1 MNHER
6 AAYVEL
12 KRISI
17 DTSKHIFTIHGVDQL
32 EHPVLRREL
41 RRTQFE
47 SFFAKLEPTEVAL
60 EACAGSHHWGRLL
73 SRMGHLVKLIPPQY
87 VKPFVKRSKNDRN
100 DAEAI
105 GEAASRPA
113 MRTVPLKTTEQ
124 QAATIIVKH
133 REMLVAQRTQAINAL
148 RGHAAEFG
156 IIAAKGCPNV
166 TALLSVLAADE
177 VIPVAARVMFEEMG
191 QHVADLDA
199 KIEALDRRL
208 LDQHK
213 ANPVSRLLVA
223 IPGVGPITAITMAL
237 TVDPSNF
244 ESGRHL
250 AAWLGLTPREHSTA
264 GKHRPGKI
272 SKAGNERLRQLL
284 VVGAMSVIRVAKP
297 GRPSVSG
304 WLLQLLER
312 KPRKLAAVA
321 LANKMARIIWAMMAR
336 GEAYRRQPVT
346 A

>member
-1 MNHER
+1 ME
-6 AAYVEL
+6 V

-17 DTSKHIFTIHGVDQL
+17 DTSKHTFTLHGVDLQERPILQREIRRAQL
-32 EHPVLRREL
+32 EA
-41 RRTQFE
+41 
-47 SFFAKLEPTEVAL
+47 FFAKLQPTEVAL

-73 SRMGHLVKLIPPQY
+73 SRLGHRVKLIPPQY

-113 MRTVPLKTTEQ
+113 MRTVPIKTVEQ

-156 IIAAKGCPNV
+156 IIAAKGCANV
-166 TALLSVLAADE
+166 TTILAVLAADE
-177 VIPVAARVMFEEMG
+177 VIPISARAMFEQMG
-191 QHVADLDA
+191 QHVVDLDG
-199 KIEALDRRL
+199 KIEALDKQL

-213 ANPVSRLLVA
+213 VNPVSRLLAA

-237 TVDPSNF
+237 TVNPADF

-264 GKHRPGKI
+264 GKHRLGKI

-284 VVGAMSVIRVAKP
+284 VVGAMAVIRVAKP
-297 GRPSVSG
+297 GRTSASA

-336 GEAYRRQPVT
+336 GEAYRRQPV
-346 A
+346 AA

>member
-1 MNHER
+1 M
-6 AAYVEL
+6 EL

-17 DTSKHIFTIHGVDQL
+17 DTSKHIFTIHGVDRQ
-32 EHPVLRREL
+32 EHPVLRREI

-47 SFFAKLEPTEVAL
+47 SFFTKIEPTEVAL

-73 SRMGHLVKLIPPQY
+73 SRIGHRVKLIPPQY

-113 MRTVPLKTTEQ
+113 MRTVPLKTTEE

-166 TALLSVLAADE
+166 TALLSVLASDE
-177 VIPVAARVMFEEMG
+177 AIPVSAQVMFREMG

-199 KIEALDRRL
+199 KIEELDRRL

-213 ANPVSRLLVA
+213 VNPVSRLLAA

-284 VVGAMSVIRVAKP
+284 VVGAMSVSASPNPAGSRHPVGCYNCWSASRANSRRWLWPTRWP
-297 GRPSVSG
+297 G
-304 WLLQLLER
+304 
-312 KPRKLAAVA
+312 
-321 LANKMARIIWAMMAR
+321 
-336 GEAYRRQPVT
+336 
-346 A
+346 

>member
-1 MNHER
+1 MG
-6 AAYVEL
+6 A
-12 KRISI
+12 
-17 DTSKHIFTIHGVDQL
+17 FT
-32 EHPVLRREL
+32 
-41 RRTQFE
+41 
-47 SFFAKLEPTEVAL
+47 EPYGPPG
-60 EACAGSHHWGRLL
+60 EADPATIR
-73 SRMGHLVKLIPPQY
+73 
-87 VKPFVKRSKNDRN
+87 KPFVKRSKNDRN

-113 MRTVPLKTTEQ
+113 MRTVPLKTTEE

-148 RGHAAEFG
+148 RGRAAEFG

-166 TALLSVLAADE
+166 TALLSVLASDE
-177 VIPVAARVMFEEMG
+177 AIPVSAQVMFREMG

-199 KIEALDRRL
+199 KIEELDRRL

-213 ANPVSRLLVA
+213 VNPVSRLLAA

-272 SKAGNERLRQLL
+272 SKASNERLRQLL

-297 GRPSVSG
+297 GRQSASG
-304 WLLQLLER
+304 WLLIAGAQ
-312 KPRKLAAVA
+312 AAQTRGSGCGQQDGPGN
-321 LANKMARIIWAMMAR
+321 LGHDGAR
-336 GEAYRRQPVT
+336 
-346 A
+346 